1 MNNLKP
7 PSKTGLFIVLT
18 SFLCLAFLIGYSCAK
33 LNSYTFYDGK
43 GNIIPYYAV
52 DSLVHNQF
60 TCISKPGTDTLIKY
74 FDAPPIDLPE
84 EYRLIKTTD
93 TLKGYW
99 ENGVL
104 HIEFSNKNNQ

>member
-1 MNNLKP
+1 MHNIKP
-7 PSKTGLFIVLT
+7 PSITLVFFVLCGFLSVAFIMG
-18 SFLCLAFLIGYSCAK
+18 FSCAK
-33 LNSYTFYDGK
+33 LNSYAFYDDK

-60 TCISKPGTDTLIKY
+60 TSISKPGTDTLIKY

-84 EYRLIKTTD
+84 EYRLIKSTD

-99 ENGVL
+99 ENGAF
-104 HIEFSNKNNQ
+104 HIEFNNKNNE